1 MNKDEAFKFIHDHEQ
16 FLLDTKKKYGKT
28 SVDEYLDE
36 YLNNKK
42 KYYSKPLMN
51 KGYYTH
57 KSQNNWMINPTNIDI
72 NSVNAAKNILLS
84 YQMMNNMMTGGYPM
98 MNFFPNPLLMMN
110 PTAPFTQNAN
120 PIPPVVTKE
129 NEEKSP
135 KVEKEEE
142 VDSKGSEVEGPKDP
156 RVKK

>member
-1 MNKDEAFKFIHDHEQ
+1 
-16 FLLDTKKKYGKT
+16 
-28 SVDEYLDE
+28 
-36 YLNNKK
+36 
-42 KYYSKPLMN
+42 MN
-51 KGYYTH
+51 KGYYPH

-98 MNFFPNPLLMMN
+98 MNFFPNPLMMMN
-110 PTAPFTQNAN
+110 PAAPFTQNAN
-120 PIPPVVTKE
+120 PIPPVVTKQ

-135 KVEKEEE
+135 TVEKEEE
-142 VDSKGSEVEGPKDP
+142 VDSKGSEVERPKDP